1 MQSTPAGL
9 LALFVVEKQ
18 KERPA
23 MRNDIVPNPAVEDA
37 LILGPG
43 RVKRGLL
50 WLESEEA
57 EKFGLSLDRLIER
70 AVLNPQTSKDFNLS
84 YSPTCAIGYASE
96 GRPYYYDVHSDKGA
110 EWMEDNGF
118 YVQDCDPLPYEILT
132 REWRTQLRA
141 LAEERALQ
149 EAGQ

>member
-1 MQSTPAGL
+1 
-9 LALFVVEKQ
+9 
-18 KERPA
+18 

-37 LILGPG
+37 LVLGPG

-70 AVLNPQTSKDFNLS
+70 AVLNPQASTEFNLS

-96 GRPYYYDVHSDKGA
+96 RRSWYYNVHDEKGV
-110 EWMEDNGF
+110 EWMEDHGF
-118 YVQDCDPLPYEILT
+118 YVQTPCDATPYEILT